1 MAHPLRSQPG
11 GILSLDALLEEHCE
25 AIEYDLIT
33 LGLRLHQLGTE
44 VLGWRELKAIIR
56 WLPTESALFRAM
68 NPEGHRWQ
76 LDQFLL
82 ADITDSL
89 RWLVWA
95 KTDDARNGRNRP
107 ELVPRPGV
115 KSDRERVGTATGISE
130 MNKFL
135 DWDE

>member
-1 MAHPLRSQPG
+1 M
-11 GILSLDALLEEHCE
+11 
-25 AIEYDLIT
+25 
-33 LGLRLHQLGTE
+33 
-44 VLGWRELKAIIR
+44 LGWRELKAIIR
-56 WLPTESALFRAM
+56 WLPAESALFRAM
-68 NPEGHRWQ
+68 NPDSYRWQ

-115 KSDRERVGTATGISE
+115 KSSRERIGTATGIGE
-130 MNKFL
+130 MNEFL
-135 DWDE
+135 NWEE

>member
-1 MAHPLRSQPG
+1 M
-11 GILSLDALLEEHCE
+11 
-25 AIEYDLIT
+25 
-33 LGLRLHQLGTE
+33 RLHQLGTE

-68 NPEGHRWQ
+68 NPESHRWQ

-115 KSDRERVGTATGISE
+115 KSDRERIGTATGIDE
-130 MNKFL
+130 MNEFL
-135 DWDE
+135 NWDE